1 MSYVVLKDVHKKYQ
15 NADVLSGIDMK
26 IEDGEFVTL
35 LGPSGCGKSTILR
48 ILSGLTDATGG
59 NVMIDGKNMKK
70 VQPKNRQVGMVFQSY
85 ALFPNMTV

>member
-1 MSYVVLKDVHKKYQ
+1 MSDVVLKDVHKKYQ
-15 NADVLSGIDMK
+15 DTNVLSGIDMH

-59 NVMIDGKNMKK
+59 
-70 VQPKNRQVGMVFQSY
+70 R
-85 ALFPNMTV
+85 